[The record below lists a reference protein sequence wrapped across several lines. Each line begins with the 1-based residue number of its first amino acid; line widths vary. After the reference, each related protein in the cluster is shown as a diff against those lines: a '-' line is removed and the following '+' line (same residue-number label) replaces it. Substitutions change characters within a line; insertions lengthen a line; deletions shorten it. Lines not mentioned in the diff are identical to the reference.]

1 MAHLAA
7 PPRDPGDL
15 TPADLL
21 RAAEHEI
28 LATRR
33 SEVRQYEL
41 LLAWAD
47 LHSGDP
53 QDQPGAVPVRHGGPK
68 LIYPGRD
75 GTPGVVDLCLPEIA
89 VARDESPITCR
100 NTLRVALD
108 LRHRFPATWAQI
120 QALVLPVWVGRQITH
135 LARDLTLEQAVVVDT
150 AVADA
155 AAQGPGR
162 VLEIAEA
169 KVIEA
174 DPDAHRKRLE
184 LAARTRGVW
193 LHRPRAGEERLHNP
207 GVAMIIARLETGDA
221 DAFDAT
227 ITEIAA
233 LLEEHADPDQQP
245 EGEPHGTDHW
255 RSEAFALLADPAA
268 ALSFLAR
275 CHDLARTDHAPD
287 TTGEAAPPSDAE
299 PAADEGSAPEDHLAG
314 TTESAAE
321 PVEVEDTSGWTPIT
335 PAPGASSPFH
345 CPPRT
350 RGTARLFVHLA
361 LGADGQLA
369 PLARVEGLGPVL
381 ASQLAD
387 LLRHH
392 DITLTP
398 VIDLHEGRSV
408 NGYEHPTDVRERV
421 TLRTAGSVFPHA
433 TDLTR
438 QAGRP
443 PTSTTSSPTNATDH
457 PARPATTTPRP
468 CSGWPI
474 APRRTWATRCT
485 SSARTAGSGAR
496 PTASPGS
503 STRPA
508 PTTSVRLSTP

>member
-1 MAHLAA
+1 MAHLATA
-7 PPRDPGDL
+7 PQDPGDL

-53 QDQPGAVPVRHGGPK
+53 QDQPGAVPARHGGPK

-89 VARDESPITCR
+89 AARGESPLTCR

-108 LRHRFPATWAQI
+108 LRHRFPRTWAQI

-135 LARDLTLEQAVVVDT
+135 LARDLTAEQVAVVDQ

-155 AAQGPGR
+155 AAQSPGR

-169 KVIEA
+169 KTIEA
-174 DPDAHRKRLE
+174 DPHAHRHRLK

-233 LLEEHADPDQQP
+233 LLEEHADPDHQP

-268 ALSFLAR
+268 ALAFLTR
-275 CHDLARTDHAPD
+275 CHDLETTDDQAPEAQPHA
-287 TTGEAAPPSDAE
+287 TPPSDVG
-299 PAADEGSAPEDHLAG
+299 PAAP
-314 TTESAAE
+314 
-321 PVEVEDTSGWTPIT
+321 
-335 PAPGASSPFH
+335 SPFH
-345 CPPRT
+345 CLPRT
-350 RGTARLFVHLA
+350 RGTARVFVHLA

-381 ASQLAD
+381 ATQLAD

-398 VIDLHEGRSV
+398 VIDLHQGRSV

-443 PTSTTSSPTNATDH
+443 PDLDHVVPYERHGPPGQTGDHNA
-457 PARPATTTPRP
+457 
-468 CSGWPI
+468 
-474 APRRTWATRCT
+474 APLQRLTHRAKTHLGYQVHQT
-485 SSARTAGSGAR
+485 G
-496 PTASPGS
+496 
-503 STRPA
+503 
-508 PTTSVRLSTP
+508 PTTWIWRTPHGLTRLVDGTGTHRITEGEHSRRIDLQWLAS